1 MTLRRRV
8 ALLSCLLLAG
18 AVLAA
23 CGGGDDEVKTSA
35 STSATTTTVPG
46 SGATTPPG
54 GATTPATVAPD
65 APGTTVAATFVRGEK
80 VGTAHRRVAPTSAVG
95 RAALEQLLAGPT
107 AEEQAAGLATA
118 IPKGTKLLGLDI
130 ANGTATV
137 DLSGEFVSGGGSLS
151 VRERLAQV
159 VFTLTQFPSV
169 DGVTFRID
177 GTATTVFT
185 GDGVTIP
192 SPAGRDEFR
201 DVTPLVFVESVAP
214 GDAISTPVKVAG
226 MSNTFEANVRIRI
239 LGADGSV
246 LADTFTTATSGTGT
260 WGTFAVNVPFAK
272 GSHTTG
278 TVVLFEDSP
287 KDGSMVNVVEVP
299 VRFS

>member
-1 MTLRRRV
+1 M
-8 ALLSCLLLAG
+8 
-18 AVLAA
+18 
-23 CGGGDDEVKTSA
+23 
-35 STSATTTTVPG
+35 PG

-65 APGTTVAATFVRGEK
+65 APGTTLGVTFVRGEK

-95 RAALEQLLAGPT
+95 RATLEQLLAGPT
-107 AEEQAAGLATA
+107 ADEQAAGLATA

-130 ANGTATV
+130 ADGTATV
-137 DLSGEFVSGGGSLS
+137 DLSQELVSGGGSLS
-151 VRERLAQV
+151 MRERLAQV

-169 DGVTFRID
+169 ERVAFRVA
-177 GTATTVFT
+177 GTPTTVF
-185 GDGVTIP
+185 GGEGVMLDPQVDRADFADI
-192 SPAGRDEFR
+192 
-201 DVTPLVFVESVAP
+201 TPLVFVESVAP
-214 GDAISTPVKVAG
+214 GDAITTPVKVAG

-272 GSHTTG
+272 GAHTAG
-278 TVVLFEDSP
+278 TVVAFETSP
-287 KDGSMVNVVEVP
+287 KDGSMVNVVEIP
-299 VRFS
+299 VTFS